1 MTNIDFNAQASEAM
15 QGIIARGYLADAV
28 HARKQDDFQTLTYYI
43 ARGLKLDFQASIK
56 FGLIFAVVD
65 AIDALEAV

>member
-15 QGIIARGYLADAV
+15 QGMLDKGYLADAV

-56 FGLIFAVVD
+56 FGLIWAVAD